1 MYSEVVLMWRKKTRN
16 QIDGE
21 QLTLVILAAMGF
33 LMFPPLFPVVLV
45 ALILVYLGGYGRQR
59 KSK

>member
-1 MYSEVVLMWRKKTRN
+1 MWRKKTRN